1 MSSTDVKGKKKCWKC
16 EGEVHVYAMQ
26 CPYCG
31 VDLTVNKEEVYESP
45 YQFVR
50 PQQDGLIPGQT
61 PPMSPFSHQE
71 VVDEDHETREAKGI
85 RHSNEIVD
93 ENIESESAPLLH
105 PQFKRTIKPLLL
117 LLPGVIFLV
126 FSFALIFFSDKR
138 GELVLRWS
146 SSLWPF
152 YLLVALPMLFY
163 GWKSL
168 RQLEEE

>member
-1 MSSTDVKGKKKCWKC
+1 MSSTDVKGKKNCWKC
-16 EGEVHVYAMQ
+16 EGEVHVYAIQ

-31 VDLTVNKEEVYESP
+31 VDLTTNKEEIYESP

-50 PQQDGLIPGQT
+50 PQQPEFIPGQT

-71 VVDEDHETREAKGI
+71 AVKEDNEAKLI
-85 RHSNEIVD
+85 KPSKDIVE
-93 ENIESESAPLLH
+93 ENIESELTPLLN

-117 LLPGVIFLV
+117 LLPGFIFLV
-126 FSFALIFFSDKR
+126 FSFALIFFSDKK
-138 GELVLRWS
+138 GEFVLRWS
-146 SSLWPF
+146 GSLWPF

-168 RQLEEE
+168 RQLEDD